1 MSDVLQT
8 RDAASDSPLILIADD
23 DKATRVL
30 LRRVMEKEG
39 YRVVAAETGAEAV
52 RLCQSVAAD
61 LILLDYIMPELDG
74 VEACVQI
81 RALERYKTT
90 PVLMITS
97 LDDDASIQRALVC
110 GASDYVTK
118 PILLPVLRQRVSH
131 LLASRRAE
139 RFMHHLAYHDSLTAL
154 PNREHFHQRL
164 GEVLADPAIRAGQHA
179 VMYIDLDQFK
189 IVNDTCGH
197 SAGDQLLRQLAH
209 LLQATLRK
217 GDLLARLGGD
227 EFGVLLVN
235 CGTEQACQV
244 AEKLRETVAA
254 FRFFWES
261 RIFTVGASIGV
272 VPLDG
277 DSLPVATVMSAADAA
292 CYAAKDSGRNQVQV
306 YRPDNAEVVQRR
318 TEMSW
323 VNRITRALDEQ
334 RFRLRYQPIV
344 ALTARDGPLEHF
356 EMLVSMIDEKGLSI
370 GPDAFIPAAE
380 RYNLMPSIDRWVID
394 RALRFVGALPESA
407 HHLQTCCINLSGSS
421 LTDEHLLQYI
431 QGKMLEYGVS
441 PRRLCFEITET
452 ATIANMNRA
461 LRLISALRARGCRF
475 ALDDFGTG
483 LASFAYLKHLPVDFL
498 KIDGTFVKNIT
509 RDPVNLAIVKATNEI
524 GHALGIKTIAEYVE
538 DIETLEALRQLG
550 VDYGQGFGIAR
561 PMPLESFPIRSINA
575 GVRLDEPAIES
586 TVLVP
591 TLPQ

>member
-164 GEVLADPAIRAGQHA
+164 GEVLADPEIRAGQHA

-261 RIFTVGASIGV
+261 RIFTVGG
-272 VPLDG
+272 PG
-277 DSLPVATVMSAADAA
+277 LP
-292 CYAAKDSGRNQVQV
+292 
-306 YRPDNAEVVQRR
+306 P
-318 TEMSW
+318 
-323 VNRITRALDEQ
+323 
-334 RFRLRYQPIV
+334 
-344 ALTARDGPLEHF
+344 
-356 EMLVSMIDEKGLSI
+356 
-370 GPDAFIPAAE
+370 
-380 RYNLMPSIDRWVID
+380 
-394 RALRFVGALPESA
+394 
-407 HHLQTCCINLSGSS
+407 
-421 LTDEHLLQYI
+421 
-431 QGKMLEYGVS
+431 
-441 PRRLCFEITET
+441 
-452 ATIANMNRA
+452 
-461 LRLISALRARGCRF
+461 
-475 ALDDFGTG
+475 
-483 LASFAYLKHLPVDFL
+483 
-498 KIDGTFVKNIT
+498 
-509 RDPVNLAIVKATNEI
+509 
-524 GHALGIKTIAEYVE
+524 
-538 DIETLEALRQLG
+538 
-550 VDYGQGFGIAR
+550 
-561 PMPLESFPIRSINA
+561 
-575 GVRLDEPAIES
+575 
-586 TVLVP
+586 
-591 TLPQ
+591 

>member
-164 GEVLADPAIRAGQHA
+164 GEVLADPEIRAGQHA

-272 VPLDG
+272 VPLNG

>member
-1 MSDVLQT
+1 MLEVLPN
-8 RDAASDSPLILIADD
+8 RDAAGDLPLILIADD

-30 LRRVMEKEG
+30 LRRVMEREG
-39 YRVVAAETGAEAV
+39 YKVVAAETGAEAV
-52 RLCQSVAAD
+52 RLCESIAAD

-74 VEACVQI
+74 VDACAQI
-81 RALERYKTT
+81 RTLDRYKAT

-110 GASDYVTK
+110 GASDYITK
-118 PILLPVLRQRVSH
+118 PILLPVLRQRVRH

-139 RFMHHLAYHDSLTAL
+139 RFMMHLAYHDSLTAL
-154 PNREHFHQRL
+154 PNREYFHKRL
-164 GEVLADPAIRAGQHA
+164 SEVLADPVFRGGEHA

-209 LLQATLRK
+209 LLQTTLRK
-217 GDLLARLGGD
+217 EDLLARLGGD
-227 EFGVLLVN
+227 EFGVLLLDRDP
-235 CGTEQACQV
+235 EEARQV
-244 AEKLRETVAA
+244 AEKLRETVAG
-254 FRFFWES
+254 FRFFWDS

-272 VPLDG
+272 VPIGG
-277 DSLPVATVMSAADAA
+277 DSILLATVLSAADAA

-306 YRPDNAEVVQRR
+306 YRPENAEVRQRQ

-323 VNRITRALDEQ
+323 VNRITRALDER

-344 ALTARDGPLEHF
+344 ALSSHDGPLEHC
-356 EMLVSMIDEKGLSI
+356 EMLVTMVDETGLSI

-380 RYNLMPSIDRWVID
+380 RYNLMPRIDRWVID
-394 RALRFVGALPESA
+394 SALRFIGNLSEGT
-407 HHLQTCCINLSGSS
+407 HRLRTCCINLSGSS

-431 QGKMLEYGVS
+431 QGKLVEYGVS
-441 PRRLCFEITET
+441 PRLLCFEITET

-461 LRLISALRARGCRF
+461 LRLISELRARGCRF

-483 LASFAYLKHLPVDFL
+483 LSSFAYLKHLPVDFL
-498 KIDGTFVKNIT
+498 KIDGTFVKDIV
-509 RDPVNLAIVKATNEI
+509 RDPVNRAIVKATNEI
-524 GHALGIKTIAEYVE
+524 GHALGIKTIAECVE
-538 DIETLEALRQLG
+538 DVETLQALRELG

-561 PMPLESFPIRSINA
+561 PKPLDN
-575 GVRLDEPAIES
+575 LQ
-586 TVLVP
+586 TVLQQARQ
-591 TLPQ
+591 TA